1 MIMHWQD
8 KLVEVKPPSTLIV
21 LIDVFFILLVCVM
34 VSSNYVFMPGIKGAT
49 LPRLRDAEIVRG
61 DKFVITVTAHGE
73 YFYNGLLKKNW
84 QELEGVLQED
94 INAKRGGDTPV
105 IVLQADRSLP
115 YDKIMQFFELTNR
128 LNAEVFLV
136 SAPEEQKSFGK
147 QLSSSDG
154 RE

>member
-1 MIMHWQD
+1 MIMHWHD
-8 KLVEVKPPSTLIV
+8 KLAEVNSPSAIIV

-61 DKFVITVTAHGE
+61 DKFVITVTARGE
-73 YFYNGLLKKNW
+73 YFYNGLLKKSW

-94 INAKRGGDTPV
+94 INTKRSGDTPV

-115 YDKIMQFFELTNR
+115 YDKIMQFFELTNK

-147 QLSSSDG
+147 QLSSSDD